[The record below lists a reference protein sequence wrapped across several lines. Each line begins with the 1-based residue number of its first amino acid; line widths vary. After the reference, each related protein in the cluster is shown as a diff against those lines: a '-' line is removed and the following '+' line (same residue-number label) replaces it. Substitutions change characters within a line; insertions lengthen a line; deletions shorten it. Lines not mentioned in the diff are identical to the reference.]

1 MSYFNALWTFGI
13 VNLGIEL
20 LKPLHYFF
28 FLRVVLMKR
37 IYKKRKRHDIQ
48 KQALEQLKET
58 RAQIA
63 AQNPELLERMQALA
77 EEKAVEAGIPLQTQ
91 ALKTAQK
98 LEDKRDGDIPIDRQK
113 NLETILRFIELKP
126 ESDLLKRALKG
137 LIQS

>member
-1 MSYFNALWTFGI
+1 
-13 VNLGIEL
+13 
-20 LKPLHYFF
+20 
-28 FLRVVLMKR
+28 MKR